1 MAEFRHSSRSFGGE
15 RRLEIVSGK
24 GFGANQM
31 YGTTRPHSPDQPPVP
46 PRVTRM
52 SQVSSKPWGG
62 FSNPEMRRRK
72 RIAQYKVYTY
82 EGRVKASVRNGL
94 RWIKN
99 KCSEIIDGLVISGS
113 VLSKYEHGLA
123 N

>member
-1 MAEFRHSSRSFGGE
+1 MAEFRHSSLSFGGE

-31 YGTTRPHSPDQPPVP
+31 YGMSRPQSPDQPPVP

-52 SQVSSKPWGG
+52 SQVPSKPWGG
-62 FSNPEMRRRK
+62 FNDPETRRRK
-72 RIAQYKVYTY
+72 RIAKYKIYTY

-99 KCSEIIDGLVISGS
+99 KCSEIIHG
-113 VLSKYEHGLA
+113 HGLA
-123 N
+123 RG